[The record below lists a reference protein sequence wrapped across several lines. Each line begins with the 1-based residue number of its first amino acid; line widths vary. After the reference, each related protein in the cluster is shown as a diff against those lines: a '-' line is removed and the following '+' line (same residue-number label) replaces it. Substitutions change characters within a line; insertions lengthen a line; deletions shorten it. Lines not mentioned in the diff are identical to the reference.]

1 MDNESL
7 RKVQLVQLE
16 ILKEFKR
23 VCEAL
28 NLKYILDSGTLLGAV
43 RHGGFI
49 PWDDDLDV
57 GMLRADYEKFLAE
70 APALLDKKYFLQT
83 WRTDPGFARPFAKL
97 RMNDTIFREN
107 DVAYANQHSGI
118 FIDIFPY
125 DVAIKSSRLFQLWR
139 RWRLGN
145 ISFALSLKHNYGSKE
160 KAAGVKKKLRILAY
174 KIFYYLS
181 GNVWRSREQLFRRY
195 DYLRTR
201 YNKQNTGWLSLTGFR
216 LIIPASIFENLKP
229 LRFEDDEFLCP
240 VDYDAYLARAYG
252 DYMTLPPEEKRA
264 DKHNILELKLPGES
278 VSVRFDDK

>member
-28 NLKYILDSGTLLGAV
+28 NLKYMLDAGTLLGAV

-83 WRTDPGFARPFAKL
+83 WRTDPGYGNPFAKL
-97 RMNDTIFREN
+97 RMNDTIFIEKN
-107 DVAYANQHSGI
+107 TKTLSMHKGI
-118 FIDIFPY
+118 FIDIFPFDFFKPGLVGKFAHLKQCWY
-125 DVAIKSSRLFQLWR
+125 IFLFVM
-139 RWRLGN
+139 
-145 ISFALSLKHNYGSKE
+145 KHNCMNRRFENKW
-160 KAAGVKKKLRILAY
+160 AHA
-174 KIFYYLS
+174 FYRFVYYCS
-181 GNVWRSREQLFRRY
+181 GYQFVPREELFKRY
-195 DYLRTR
+195 ERFFTR
-201 YNKQNTGWLSLTGFR
+201 YKNCNTGWVRPTYFHTFPSSMWESLT
-216 LIIPASIFENLKP
+216 P

-240 VDYDAYLARAYG
+240 TDYDAYLTEAYG
-252 DYMTLPPEEKRA
+252 DYMTLPPVEKRGNQ
-264 DKHNILELKLPGES
+264 HGILELKLPGES
-278 VSVRFDDK
+278 VSIRFDEEDN